1 MPDKPLPQIRGK
13 IEFRQIHAPFC
24 VKFSRVLRESHAVW
38 ERGVAAWFRQGEA
51 ADPAMRDGDACPT
64 KIANHATTGC
74 GAALTPPQAS
84 QTLPASMAEPK
95 ENRIAPASGAGLME
109 KIVSLCKR
117 RGFIY
122 QSSEIYGGINGFWDY
137 GPLGA
142 ELKRNVKEL
151 WWNAMTRR
159 RDDVVGLEATIIM
172 HPQIWKASGHVDTFA
187 DLMVE
192 DPITNR
198 RFRADQID
206 PQSGTIYR
214 FKGAIRNSV
223 ISTMVKL
230 KKENPNLPVPI
241 WLEEAFRREKESD
254 KFKTELTEQL
264 LECEAEE
271 FFKAGIRLSE
281 AQARELGSLE
291 PFSVLVPDG
300 KPPESARKTAKQ
312 YYTKRGVDSPDLVG
326 PVVREHVEASTKYSP
341 ETGAELTEPRP
352 FNLMFKTYVGPI
364 ENEDNIAYLRPET
377 AQAIFA
383 QFKNVLETSRQKVPF
398 GIAQVG
404 KAFRN
409 EVTPRNFTFRS
420 REFEQ
425 MELEFFIKPDE
436 VVEAISGKVAGAAEA
451 FGVPPSGGPE
461 PAKAGT
467 PNPEPNW
474 GWEAWLKYWVEE
486 RIKFY
491 EAVGLPRESLVE
503 YWQKPEELAHYARA
517 TIDILYKFPF
527 SKRDAQ
533 GELTGEELEG
543 VAARSDFDLSQHE
556 RFSGKP
562 MGVFDE
568 ELRAA
573 WSRPD
578 GIDEAKKKELWQRYH
593 DARLKY
599 LMQMGVEQAKAEKE
613 AREDADGLAKGQY
626 IPHVIEPSAGV
637 DRLIL
642 ALICNAY
649 HEDRMPD
656 EKGRLETRVLL
667 KFHPRVAPIKV
678 AVLPLLKNK
687 PELVKKAQEVRDLLR
702 PHMNVFYDDAGAIGR
717 RYRRQDEAGTP
728 FCVTIDFDTLGE
740 KTELK
745 DTVTMRYRDDGRQER
760 IAIGELLNW
769 LLPKIR

>member
-1 MPDKPLPQIRGK
+1 
-13 IEFRQIHAPFC
+13 
-24 VKFSRVLRESHAVW
+24 
-38 ERGVAAWFRQGEA
+38 
-51 ADPAMRDGDACPT
+51 
-64 KIANHATTGC
+64 
-74 GAALTPPQAS
+74 
-84 QTLPASMAEPK
+84 
-95 ENRIAPASGAGLME
+95 ME

-122 QSSEIYGGINGFWDY
+122 PSSEIYGGINGFWDY

-151 WWNAMTRR
+151 WWNTMTRQ

-172 HPQIWKASGHVDTFA
+172 APQIWKASGHVDTFS
-187 DLMVE
+187 
-192 DPITNR
+192 DPMIDCKTCKG
-198 RFRADQID
+198 RFRADQTNEIPC
-206 PQSGTIYR
+206 PQKPS
-214 FKGAIRNSV
+214 K
-223 ISTMVKL
+223 MV
-230 KKENPNLPVPI
+230 
-241 WLEEAFRREKESD
+241 S
-254 KFKTELTEQL
+254 
-264 LECEAEE
+264 ECHGE
-271 FFKAGIRLSE
+271 
-281 AQARELGSLE
+281 
-291 PFSVLVPDG
+291 
-300 KPPESARKTAKQ
+300 KTA
-312 YYTKRGVDSPDLVG
+312 
-326 PVVREHVEASTKYSP
+326 
-341 ETGAELTEPRP
+341 PRA
-352 FNLMFKTYVGPI
+352 FNLMFQTYVGPVQ
-364 ENEDNIAYLRPET
+364 DASAVAYLRPET

-409 EVTPRNFTFRS
+409 EVTPRNYTFRS

-436 VVEAISGKVAGAAEA
+436 VVEAISGKAASAAEICS
-451 FGVPPSGGPE
+451 SGRE
-461 PAKAGT
+461 SAHSENQSRLTSAAT
-467 PNPEPNW
+467 DHW
-474 GWEAWLKYWVEE
+474 GWEAWHKYWVEE
-486 RIKFY
+486 RIAFY
-491 EAVGLPRESLVE
+491 ESIGLPRNTLVE

-517 TIDILYKFPF
+517 TVDILYKFPF

-533 GELTGEELEG
+533 GELMGEELEG
-543 VAARSDFDLSQHE
+543 VAARGDFDLSQHE

-573 WSRPD
+573 WGKLPKEKQD
-578 GIDEAKKKELWQRYH
+578 ELWRRYYEN
-593 DARLKY
+593 RRKY
-599 LMQMGVEQAKAEKE
+599 LAKMAKPEETPEQIEKS
-613 AREDADGLAKGQY
+613 AHEDADGLAKGQY

-649 HEDRMPD
+649 HEDQMPD
-656 EKGRLETRVLL
+656 EKGKLETRVVL

-687 PELVKKAQEVRDLLR
+687 PELVKKAQEVRDRLR

-740 KTELK
+740 KPELK
-745 DTVTMRYRDDGRQER
+745 DTATVRYRDDGKQER
-760 IAIGELLNW
+760 LAISELLGW
-769 LLPKIR
+769 LLVKIH